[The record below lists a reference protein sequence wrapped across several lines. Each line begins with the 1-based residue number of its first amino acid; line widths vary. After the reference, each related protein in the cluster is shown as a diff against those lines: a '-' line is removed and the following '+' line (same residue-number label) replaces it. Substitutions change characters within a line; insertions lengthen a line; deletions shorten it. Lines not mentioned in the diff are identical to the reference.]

1 VTVKQST
8 TTLCVITLKSG
19 KGSCTFPA
27 KKLPAG
33 AYSLVATYS
42 GSANFKGS
50 TSAKETLTV
59 VK

>member
-1 VTVKQST
+1 
-8 TTLCVITLKSG
+8 VITLKSG

-33 AYSLVATYS
+33 AYSLVATYG